1 MASLSLTVTWHLR
14 MYEHAPSPAND
25 PHQPVG
31 AVDIPCSSGPS
42 PTRLH
47 VIVMPFAVFC
57 CPKKKHRSID
67 TPCLDPMDFGVG
79 DEPEPELLMRRGRVG
94 LFQTEDDATEALQRT
109 GKACSGQPW
118 LKEFAFIV
126 LECCD
131 RSSTD
136 VEA

>member
-1 MASLSLTVTWHLR
+1 MCRFDSGDSRRRLFGDAGHCPRTIHISRLARLIFHVLR
-14 MYEHAPSPAND
+14 
-25 PHQPVG
+25 G
-31 AVDIPCSSGPS
+31 RS

-47 VIVMPFAVFC
+47 VIVMLFAVFC
-57 CPKKKHRSID
+57 CPKNKHRAID
-67 TPCLDPMDFGVG
+67 PPCLDPMDFGVG

-94 LFQTEDDATEALQRT
+94 LFRTEDDAKEALQRT

-131 RSSTD
+131 RSSID